1 MGPDVYGNDH
11 CLVLWVRIRLA
22 TGWVKKL
29 APLSHPLAP
38 QLRILILVQEEESYL
53 TCVVY
58 HPLVAVIPFLPQSG

>member
-38 QLRILILVQEEESYL
+38 QLRILIFV
-53 TCVVY
+53 
-58 HPLVAVIPFLPQSG
+58 